1 VPNPSVLIIGA
12 GVGGLSTGCYT
23 QMNGLRTRI
32 LEMHS
37 GPGGVCTAWSRQGY
51 VFDGC
56 IHNLAGTASDSR
68 FHPMWRELGVIPR
81 IRMRRFDELVS
92 VERPDGE
99 PFTVYTDLDRLE
111 VHMKHLAPADAP
123 AIERFIRAAR
133 WFAKFDLLGMAL
145 APPAQRA
152 MQFAS
157 ALPTM
162 VRWGGVTLEA
172 FAKRF
177 TDPFLRR
184 ALPMII
190 YDWPKVPA
198 LMALSFLGRASAG
211 DLGWPE
217 GGSQALSVALADRLR
232 ALGGDIRYH
241 TKVRSILVEG
251 GKAVGVRLEDGS
263 EERADVIVSNASGHA
278 TIFEMLGGQFTTR
291 AIRAC
296 YRAPDDRIEMGV
308 HVALGVRRDLAREPH
323 AIVLPLAEPV
333 TIAGEVRDRLYVEPF
348 GFDPTLGPH
357 GGSPLKVV
365 LATSFRRWATLAED
379 PVEYRAEQSRIAE
392 TIIGLLESRFP
403 GLKDQIEATDVATPM
418 TTLRFTGNGQPY
430 RNPINLVVALFTGR
444 RLSQSL
450 PGLANFHMVG
460 QWAGVPGVSSVAA
473 MGRDVARQICRH
485 LGHSFIAGA
494 HLQSPAVPANAL
506 A

>member
-1 VPNPSVLIIGA
+1 
-12 GVGGLSTGCYT
+12 
-23 QMNGLRTRI
+23 
-32 LEMHS
+32 
-37 GPGGVCTAWSRQGY
+37 
-51 VFDGC
+51 
-56 IHNLAGTASDSR
+56 
-68 FHPMWRELGVIPR
+68 MWRELGVIPR

-111 VHMKHLAPADAP
+111 AHMKHLAPGDAP
-123 AIERFIRAAR
+123 AIEKFIKAAR

-152 MQFAS
+152 MQFAA
-157 ALPTM
+157 ALPM
-162 VRWGGVTLEA
+162 MIRWGGVTLEA
-172 FAKRF
+172 FAQRF
-177 TDPFLRR
+177 TDPFLRC

-198 LMALSFLGRASAG
+198 LMALSFLGRASVG

-217 GGSQALSVALADRLR
+217 GGSQALSVALADRFR
-232 ALGGDIRYH
+232 ELGGGIRYQM
-241 TKVRSILVEG
+241 KVRSILVEDG
-251 GKAVGVRLEDGS
+251 RAVGVRLDDGS
-263 EERADVIVSNASGHA
+263 EERADVIVSNANGHA

-296 YRAPDDRIEMGV
+296 YRTPDDRIEMGI
-308 HVALGVRRDLAREPH
+308 HVALGVRRELAKEPH

-333 TIAGEVRDRLYVEPF
+333 MIAGEVRDRLYVEPF

-379 PVEYRAEQSRIAE
+379 SEDSVEYRAEQNKIAE
-392 TIIGLLESRFP
+392 TIIGLLEPRFP
-403 GLKDQIEATDVATPM
+403 GLTDQIEAIDVATPM
-418 TTLRFTGNGQPY
+418 TTLRYTGNGQPY
-430 RNPINLVVALFTGR
+430 RNPINLVAALFTGR
-444 RLSQSL
+444 RLSQTL

-460 QWAGVPGVSSVAA
+460 QWAGVPGVSSVAV

-485 LGHSFIAGA
+485 HGHSFIAGA
-494 HLQSPAVPANAL
+494 HLQSAAVPANAL